1 MTTRA
6 NVFVPEVMAD
16 AIGGAIAKLDALDGT
31 GAVVISNDLPETAR
45 GGDTVNVPYFG
56 HLGEFEDRN
65 EGQALTIAS
74 ITSAAEQATVQRT
87 GKAFEITNWAQKA
100 AAGDPY
106 AEAARQMAAGVRRKV
121 DSAALAAALT
131 STLTLDKSSEP
142 LAYAHFVQ
150 LLDLF
155 GDEQDDVVAFAV
167 HSKIL
172 ASIRQLEDTSGRLLL
187 VDAKSDAGRPTILGR
202 PVFVS
207 DKHTVDPTGGG
218 AAPDIATYKSL
229 ALRRG
234 AVAFWFNGAP
244 IVDTDKDILVDS
256 KVASV
261 NMYYAVHLYTRTPGR
276 TTPGAA
282 VIETQ
287 A

>member
-6 NVFVPEVMAD
+6 NVFVPEVLAD
-16 AIGGAIAKLDALDGT
+16 AIGGAIAKVNALDGT
-31 GAVVISNDLPETAR
+31 GAVVVSNDLPETAR

-56 HLGEFEDRN
+56 HLGEFEDVLEN
-65 EGQALTIAS
+65 AALTVAS
-74 ITSAAEQATVQRT
+74 ITSTAEQATVQRT
-87 GKAFEITNWAQKA
+87 GKAFEITNWAQRA

-131 STLTLDKSSEP
+131 STLTLDKSAEP

-155 GDEQDDVVAFAV
+155 GDEQDDVVAFGV

-172 ASIRQLEDTSGRLLL
+172 AAIRQLEDTSGRLLL
-187 VDAKSDAGRPTILGR
+187 VDAKTDGQRPTILGR

-207 DKHTVDPTGGG
+207 DKHTVDANGGG
-218 AAPDIATYKSL
+218 AGIPTYKSL

-244 IVDTDKDILVDS
+244 NVDTDKDILVDS
-256 KVASV
+256 RVASV

-287 A
+287 G